1 MNVSPPL
8 QSQGR
13 LPMHEFVCKLL
24 SNAPSQRMRRGITFH
39 FFEQEYTFTCFE
51 YQALY
56 IADEFYR
63 TRYAVRLEHGLEAL
77 SLSRKFFRKV
87 CSELVQHHSICLW
100 GKRTKDVSAVYE
112 LIASGSAGNRRPLED
127 VVGSFGE
134 TRTDDDYVAALHLD
148 SSSHRS
154 LLSLAYFNYGDY
166 NLRVLSFC
174 DDDEFSR

>member
-1 MNVSPPL
+1 MNVSTPL
-8 QSQGR
+8 QSQGK

-24 SNAPSQRMRRGITFH
+24 SNATPQRIRPGLTFH

-63 TRYAVRLEHGLEAL
+63 TRYAVRLEHGLESL

-87 CSELVQHHSICLW
+87 CSQLVRHHSICLW
-100 GKRTKDVSAVYE
+100 GKRSKDVTATYE
-112 LIASGSAGNRRPLED
+112 LIASGSAGNKRPIED
-127 VVGSFGE
+127 VVGSFSE
-134 TRTDDDYVAALHLD
+134 TQTDDDYVAALHLD
-148 SSSHRS
+148 ASSHRS

-166 NLRVLSFC
+166 NLRVMSFC
-174 DDDEFSR
+174 DDDEFSK